1 MNTKQLILATAATAA
16 MSFLSAS
23 AALAQDASAAAA
35 LDAADATQGPQPNTP
50 ASAEWAEKKVV
61 TTCQWCHGPQ
71 GHSVSPIYPA
81 LAGQKAW
88 YIIEQLHAFRARTRG
103 DPYARAM
110 MWGMASQLTDN
121 QIVALADYFS
131 KQTPFYSQPA
141 PALDMPKAA
150 VIDEGKGIY
159 NDGVAAT
166 GVPPCSACHQAGAE
180 GSDQFPRLAGQH
192 ASYLT
197 KQLIALH
204 NGTREQIVMN
214 GVAAPLTVPQMKAVS
229 VYLESLH

>member
-16 MSFLSAS
+16 MSFLTVS
-23 AALAQDASAAAA
+23 AALAQDAAQVAQ
-35 LDAADATQGPQPNTP
+35 DQADASLGPQPNAP
-50 ASAEWAEKKVV
+50 VSADWAEKKVV
-61 TTCQWCHGPQ
+61 
-71 GHSVSPIYPA
+71 SSIYPA

-88 YIIEQLHAFRARTRG
+88 YIVEQLHAFRARTRG

-131 KQTPFYSQPA
+131 KQTPFYSEPA
-141 PALDMPKAA
+141 PAFDMPKAA
-150 VIDEGKGIY
+150 DIAEGKSIY

-214 GVAAPLTVPQMKAVS
+214 GIAAPLTVPQMKAVS